1 MIRKKHISKE
11 QYLNDIALV
20 GAQLRTKI
28 EDKKLHIDNIYPVP
42 RGGYFPAIEIAKILN
57 LPLNTGEINKKT
69 LIVDDI
75 VDTGHTIRKLS
86 DSNPVAAIYVSSRS
100 RSIPVAYAGLLTEW
114 VVLPEEEGDG
124 IEENIVRI
132 LEYIGENP
140 LRTGLVGT
148 PDRIRRMLSEI
159 CRGYDPA
166 QKPKITVFPNGEDGL
181 TYDSMVIDEGT
192 YYSLCEHHMMP
203 FFGKYWFAYIPNP
216 KGKILGIS
224 KIGRVVDYCAAKLQV
239 QERLT
244 HEIVDMLAEA
254 LGRENPPL
262 GIALVMK
269 GTHLCKSMRGV
280 KKNGIMTS
288 SYLTGEFRNSAS
300 TREEF
305 MKFVNSN
312 E

>member
-1 MIRKKHISKE
+1 MIGRSGRIYACSVFIVECDCISVEIPYSDQCEVTLYRGVKLISVIPFNCFPVE
-11 QYLNDIALV
+11 ELV
-20 GAQLRTKI
+20 
-28 EDKKLHIDNIYPVP
+28 
-42 RGGYFPAIEIAKILN
+42 
-57 LPLNTGEINKKT
+57 
-69 LIVDDI
+69 
-75 VDTGHTIRKLS
+75 
-86 DSNPVAAIYVSSRS
+86 
-100 RSIPVAYAGLLTEW
+100 AGLFRNLCVRYTGAFNDSLFVERFG
-114 VVLPEEEGDG
+114 VTFIQEEGDG

-140 LRTGLVGT
+140 LRTGLDGT
-148 PDRIRRMLSEI
+148 PDRIRRMLGEI

-181 TYDSMVIDEGT
+181 TYDNMVIDEGT

-254 LGRENPPL
+254 LGREL
-262 GIALVMK
+262 GRELFCLGGLFGLLKLCDALF
-269 GTHLCKSMRGV
+269 H
-280 KKNGIMTS
+280 
-288 SYLTGEFRNSAS
+288 
-300 TREEF
+300 
-305 MKFVNSN
+305 
-312 E
+312 